1 MNRNIRRVTVRLV
14 LFGFSIAALASLALA
29 QDAQRL
35 RYGTTNSI
43 MNLPVWVAQDARLFS
58 KHGLTN
64 VEIIFIQS
72 GTLIT
77 MGVVSGELNFSGAGA
92 ASVVAARLKGG
103 DVTLLACPVDADAVY
118 LIARPGV
125 KSAAELKGKTAAVTR
140 LGSTTHFY
148 LRAALRYAG
157 LDPQKDMKVLQ
168 FGLDFSGA
176 LEAGQ
181 IDAAALPFNLALP
194 YLQKGWPVLL
204 DLSKT
209 DFVYPASCVVSSRVF
224 VKESPRVVDR
234 FLRAYVEAIHVTKKD
249 RLFTEKVFN
258 KWLRQ
263 PDPEIAKRTVQVY
276 SELFKRVPTVTD
288 GGIKAVLEEL
298 AESSPVPREMMN
310 HPDYFRDSAPL
321 ERLVKE
327 GWIEQLYR

>member
-1 MNRNIRRVTVRLV
+1 MRFILP
-14 LFGFSIAALASLALA
+14 SLALSACILLLVGFAFA
-29 QDAQRL
+29 QDRQRL

-58 KHGLTN
+58 KHGLNN
-64 VEIIFIQS
+64 VEIVFIQS

-118 LIARPGV
+118 LIARPGIQ
-125 KSAAELKGKTAAVTR
+125 SAAELRGKTAAVTR

-148 LRAALRYAG
+148 LRSALRYAG
-157 LDPQKDMKVLQ
+157 LDPQKDIKVLQ
-168 FGLDFSGA
+168 LGLDFSGA

-209 DFVYPASCVVSSRVF
+209 DFVYPASCVVSSQAF
-224 VKESPRVVDR
+224 IKESPRVVDG
-234 FLRAYVEAIHVTKKD
+234 FLRAYVESIHLIKSD
-249 RLFTEKVFN
+249 RPFTEKVFT

-263 PDPEIAKRTVQVY
+263 PDSEIAKRTIQVY
-276 SELFKRVPTVTD
+276 ADLFKRVPTVTD
-288 GGIKAVLEEL
+288 SGIKAVLEEL
-298 AESSPVPREMMN
+298 AESSPVPKEMIN
-310 HPDYFRDSAPL
+310 RPDYFRDPAPL
-321 ERLVKE
+321 QRLVKE

>member
-1 MNRNIRRVTVRLV
+1 MVTRITLR
-14 LFGFSIAALASLALA
+14 SLALSSCIISLTTFAFA
-29 QDAQRL
+29 QDMQRL

-58 KHGLTN
+58 KHGLIN

-148 LRAALRYAG
+148 LRSALRYAG
-157 LDPQKDMKVLQ
+157 LDPKDVKVLQ
-168 FGLDFSGA
+168 LGLDFSGA
-176 LEAGQ
+176 LEGGQ
-181 IDAAALPFNLALP
+181 IDTAALPFNLALP

-209 DFVYPASCVVSSRVF
+209 DFVYPASCVVSSRAF
-224 VKESPRVVDR
+224 IKESPRVVDR
-234 FLRAYVEAIHVTKKD
+234 FLRAYVESIHLIKKD
-249 RLFTEKVFN
+249 RSFTEKVFN

-263 PDPEIAKRTVQVY
+263 PDPEIVKRTVQVY
-276 SELFKRVPTVTD
+276 AELFKRVPTVTD

-298 AESSPVPREMMN
+298 AESSPVPKEMMN
-310 HPDYFRDSAPL
+310 RPDYFRDPAPL
-321 ERLVKE
+321 ERLAKE
-327 GWIEQLYR
+327 GWMEQLYR

>member
-1 MNRNIRRVTVRLV
+1 MVTRFTLQS
-14 LFGFSIAALASLALA
+14 LAFLCLGTLASVALA
-29 QDAQRL
+29 QDSQRL

-58 KHGLTN
+58 KYGLTN
-64 VEIIFIQS
+64 VEVIFIQS

-77 MGVVSGELNFSGAGA
+77 MGVVSGELSFSGAGA
-92 ASVVAARLKGG
+92 ASVIAARIKGG
-103 DVTLLACPVDADAVY
+103 DVVLLACPVDADAVY

-125 KSAAELKGKTAAVTR
+125 KSAAELRGKTAAVTR

-148 LRAALRYAG
+148 LRSALRYAG
-157 LDPQKDMKVLQ
+157 LDPKDVKVLQ
-168 FGLDFSGA
+168 LGLEFSGA
-176 LEAGQ
+176 LETGR

-194 YLQKGWPVLL
+194 YLQRGWPVLL

-209 DFVYPASCVVSSRVF
+209 DFAYPASCVVSSRAF
-224 VKESPRVVDR
+224 IKANPGVVDH
-234 FLRAYVEAIHVTKKD
+234 FLRAYVDSIHLIKKD
-249 RLFTEKVFN
+249 RSLTERVFT

-263 PDPEIAKRTVQVY
+263 PDPEIAKKTVQVY
-276 SELFKRVPTVTD
+276 AELFKRVPTVTD

-298 AESSPVPREMMN
+298 AESSPVPKELMN
-310 HPDYFRDSAPL
+310 RPDYFRDPAPV

-327 GWIEQLYR
+327 GWVEQLYR

>member
-1 MNRNIRRVTVRLV
+1 MVTRITLR
-14 LFGFSIAALASLALA
+14 SLALSSCIISLASFAFA
-29 QDAQRL
+29 QDTQRL

-103 DVTLLACPVDADAVY
+103 DVTLLACPVDTDAVY

-125 KSAAELKGKTAAVTR
+125 KSAAELRGKTAAVTR

-148 LRAALRYAG
+148 LRSALRYAE
-157 LDPQKDMKVLQ
+157 LDPKDVKVLQ
-168 FGLDFSGA
+168 LGLDFSGA

-209 DFVYPASCVVSSRVF
+209 DFVYPASCVVSSRAF
-224 VKESPRVVDR
+224 IKESPRIVDR
-234 FLRAYVEAIHVTKKD
+234 FLRAYVESIHLIKKD
-249 RLFTEKVFN
+249 RPFTEKVFN

-263 PDPEIAKRTVQVY
+263 PDPEIAKRTVHVY
-276 SELFKRVPTVTD
+276 AELFKRVPTVTD

-298 AESSPVPREMMN
+298 AESSPVPKEMTN
-310 HPDYFRDSAPL
+310 RPDYFRDPAPL

>member
-1 MNRNIRRVTVRLV
+1 MNRNVLRFTLRSLV
-14 LFGFSIAALASLALA
+14 FGLCVGALASFALA

-77 MGVVSGELNFSGAGA
+77 MGVISGELNFSGAGA

-103 DVTLLACPVDADAVY
+103 DVALLACPVDADAVY

-168 FGLDFSGA
+168 LGLDFSGA

-298 AESSPVPREMMN
+298 AESSPVPKEMIN
-310 HPDYFRDSAPL
+310 RPDYFRDSAPL

>member
-77 MGVVSGELNFSGAGA
+77 MGVISGELNFSGAGA

-118 LIARPGV
+118 FVARPGI

-140 LGSTTHFY
+140 FGSTTHFY
-148 LRAALRYAG
+148 LRATLRYAG

-168 FGLDFSGA
+168 LGLDFSGA

-194 YLQKGWPVLL
+194 YLRKGWPVLL

-224 VKESPRVVDR
+224 IKENPRVVDR
-234 FLRAYVEAIHVTKKD
+234 FLRAYVEAIHLIKKD
-249 RLFTEKVFN
+249 RSFTEKVFN

-276 SELFKRVPTVTD
+276 AELFKRVPTVTD
-288 GGIKAVLEEL
+288 AGIKAVLEEL
-298 AESSPVPREMMN
+298 AESSPVPKEMMTR
-310 HPDYFRDSAPL
+310 PDYFRDPIPL

-327 GWIEQLYR
+327 GWIDQLYR

>member
-1 MNRNIRRVTVRLV
+1 MRFTLRL
-14 LFGFSIAALASLALA
+14 LALGLCIGVLANFAFA
-29 QDAQRL
+29 QETQRL

-43 MNLPVWVAQDARLFS
+43 MNLPVWVAQDARLFV
-58 KHGLTN
+58 KHGLSN

-103 DVTLLACPVDADAVY
+103 DVALLACPVDADAVY

-125 KSAAELKGKTAAVTR
+125 KSAAELRGKTAAVTR

-157 LDPQKDMKVLQ
+157 LDPKDVKVLQ
-168 FGLDFSGA
+168 LGLDFSGA

-204 DLSKT
+204 DLTKT
-209 DFVYPASCVVSSRVF
+209 DFVYPASCVVSSRAF
-224 VKESPRVVDR
+224 IKESPRVVDR
-234 FLRAYVEAIHVTKKD
+234 FLRAYLEAIHLTKKD
-249 RLFTEKVFN
+249 RSFTEKVFN

-276 SELFKRVPTVTD
+276 ADLFKRVPTVTD

-298 AESSPVPREMMN
+298 AESSPVPKEMMN
-310 HPDYFRDSAPL
+310 RPDYFRDPVPV
-321 ERLVKE
+321 ERLVKK
-327 GWIEQLYR
+327 G

>member
-1 MNRNIRRVTVRLV
+1 MLMRFTLH
-14 LFGFSIAALASLALA
+14 SLALGLCIGALANFAFA
-29 QDAQRL
+29 QETQRL

-43 MNLPVWVAQDARLFS
+43 MNLPVWVAQDARLFV
-58 KHGLTN
+58 KHGLSN

-125 KSAAELKGKTAAVTR
+125 KSAAELRGKTAAVTR

-157 LDPQKDMKVLQ
+157 LDPKDVKVLQ
-168 FGLDFSGA
+168 LGLDFSGA

-204 DLSKT
+204 DLTKT
-209 DFVYPASCVVSSRVF
+209 DFVYPASCVVSSRAF
-224 VKESPRVVDR
+224 IKESPRVVDR
-234 FLRAYVEAIHVTKKD
+234 FLRAYVEAIHLTKKD
-249 RLFTEKVFN
+249 RSFTEKVFN

-276 SELFKRVPTVTD
+276 ADLFKRVPTVTD
-288 GGIKAVLEEL
+288 GGIRAVLEEL
-298 AESSPVPREMMN
+298 AESSPVPKEIMN
-310 HPDYFRDSAPL
+310 RPDYFRDPAPV

-327 GWIEQLYR
+327 GWTEQLYR

>member
-1 MNRNIRRVTVRLV
+1 MAKRFVLLSVTLA
-14 LFGFSIAALASLALA
+14 IAALTSAASA
-29 QDAQRL
+29 QESQRL

-43 MNLPVWVAQDARLFS
+43 MNLPVWVAQDARLFA
-58 KHGLTN
+58 KHGLNN
-64 VEIIFIQS
+64 VEVVYIQS

-103 DVTLLACPVDADAVY
+103 DVSLLACPVDADAVY
-118 LIARPGV
+118 LVSRPGI

-148 LRAALRYAG
+148 LRSALRYAG
-157 LDPQKDMKVLQ
+157 LDPQKDVKVLQ
-168 FGLDFSGA
+168 LGLEFSAA
-176 LEAGQ
+176 LQAGQ

-204 DLSKT
+204 DLTKT
-209 DFVYPASCVVSSRVF
+209 DFVYPASCVVSSRAF
-224 VKESPRVVDR
+224 VRESPRVVDR
-234 FLRAYVEAIHVTKKD
+234 FLKAYVDAIHVIKQD
-249 RLFTEKVFN
+249 RPLTEKIFT
-258 KWLRQ
+258 KRLRQ
-263 PDPEIAKRTVQVY
+263 SDPDIVKRTLQVY
-276 SELFKRVPTVTD
+276 TELFKRVPTVTD

-298 AESSPVPREMMN
+298 GESSPVPKEMMN
-310 HPDYFRDSAPL
+310 RPDYFRDSAPL

-327 GWIEQLYR
+327 GWIDQLYR

>member
-1 MNRNIRRVTVRLV
+1 MVARRFTVRPM
-14 LFGFSIAALASLALA
+14 ALSLCMGMFATFAFA
-29 QDAQRL
+29 QDTQRL

-43 MNLPVWVAQDARLFS
+43 MNLPVWVAQDARLFA
-58 KHGLTN
+58 KNGLTN
-64 VEIIFIQS
+64 FEIIFIQS

-103 DVTLLACPVDADAVY
+103 DVALLACPVDADAVY

-125 KSAAELKGKTAAVTR
+125 KSAAELRGKTTAVTR

-148 LRAALRYAG
+148 LRSALRYAG
-157 LDPQKDMKVLQ
+157 LDPKDVKVLQ
-168 FGLDFSGA
+168 LGLDFSGA

-209 DFVYPASCVVSSRVF
+209 DFVYPASCVVSSRAF
-224 VKESPRVVDR
+224 IKESPRVVDR
-234 FLRAYVEAIHVTKKD
+234 FLRAYVESIHLIKKD
-249 RLFTEKVFN
+249 RSFTEKVFN

-276 SELFKRVPTVTD
+276 AELFKRVPTVTD

-298 AESSPVPREMMN
+298 AESSPVPKEMMN
-310 HPDYFRDSAPL
+310 RPDYFRDRAPL
-321 ERLVKE
+321 ERLGKE
-327 GWIEQLYR
+327 GFIEQLYR

>member
-1 MNRNIRRVTVRLV
+1 MRFTPRVVALG
-14 LFGFSIAALASLALA
+14 LCLGALASSALA

-58 KHGLTN
+58 KHDLTN
-64 VEIIFIQS
+64 VEVIFIQS

-103 DVTLLACPVDADAVY
+103 DVALLACPVDADAVY

-125 KSAAELKGKTAAVTR
+125 KNAAELKGKTAAVTR

-148 LRAALRYAG
+148 LRSALRYAG
-157 LDPQKDMKVLQ
+157 LDPKDIKILQ
-168 FGLDFSGA
+168 LGLDFSGA

-181 IDAAALPFNLALP
+181 IDTAALPFNLALP

-224 VKESPRVVDR
+224 IKESPRVVDR
-234 FLRAYVEAIHVTKKD
+234 FLRAYVEAIHLIKKD
-249 RLFTEKVFN
+249 RPFTEKVFN

-276 SELFKRVPTVTD
+276 AELFKRVPTVTD

-298 AESSPVPREMMN
+298 AESSPVPKEMMN
-310 HPDYFRDSAPL
+310 RLDYFRDPAPL

>member
-1 MNRNIRRVTVRLV
+1 MVTRITLR
-14 LFGFSIAALASLALA
+14 SLALSSCIISLASFAFA
-29 QDAQRL
+29 QDTQPL

-64 VEIIFIQS
+64 VEVIFIQS

-103 DVTLLACPVDADAVY
+103 DVALLACPVDADAVY

-125 KSAAELKGKTAAVTR
+125 KSATELRGKTTAVTR

-148 LRAALRYAG
+148 LRSALRYAG
-157 LDPQKDMKVLQ
+157 LDPKDVKVLQ
-168 FGLDFSGA
+168 LGLDFSGA
-176 LEAGQ
+176 LEGGQ

-209 DFVYPASCVVSSRVF
+209 DFVYPASCVVSSRAF
-224 VKESPRVVDR
+224 IKESPRVVDR
-234 FLRAYVEAIHVTKKD
+234 FLRAYVESIHLIKKD
-249 RLFTEKVFN
+249 RPLTEKVFN

-276 SELFKRVPTVTD
+276 AELFKRVPTVTD

-298 AESSPVPREMMN
+298 AESSPVPKEMMN
-310 HPDYFRDSAPL
+310 RPDYFRDSAPL

-327 GWIEQLYR
+327 GWIDQLYR